1 MIIKPNIKDGG
12 YSLQS
17 VLTAAFLLL
26 VAIVLSCVLLLV
38 VPRVSGMLQQS
49 AVERTK
55 ETVLQGVNSVEIY
68 VDSMLRALHYTTG
81 LLPRTLDG
89 DDSGWHESLDFMRSS
104 RSDTAALAFF
114 LEDGSLCYST
124 DGPLRVSPEEVRK
137 SPWFQKA
144 LRWEGT
150 VSHFSLPH
158 VQDLFENQRRYV
170 ISISRSVPYEQG
182 GRQCT
187 GVLLMDIDYLAFS
200 QVSGGIALGESG
212 YVYLMDENGTL
223 VTTPSCP

>member
-81 LLPRTLDG
+81 L
-89 DDSGWHESLDFMRSS
+89 
-104 RSDTAALAFF
+104 
-114 LEDGSLCYST
+114 
-124 DGPLRVSPEEVRK
+124 
-137 SPWFQKA
+137 
-144 LRWEGT
+144 
-150 VSHFSLPH
+150 
-158 VQDLFENQRRYV
+158 
-170 ISISRSVPYEQG
+170 
-182 GRQCT
+182 
-187 GVLLMDIDYLAFS
+187 
-200 QVSGGIALGESG
+200 
-212 YVYLMDENGTL
+212 
-223 VTTPSCP
+223 